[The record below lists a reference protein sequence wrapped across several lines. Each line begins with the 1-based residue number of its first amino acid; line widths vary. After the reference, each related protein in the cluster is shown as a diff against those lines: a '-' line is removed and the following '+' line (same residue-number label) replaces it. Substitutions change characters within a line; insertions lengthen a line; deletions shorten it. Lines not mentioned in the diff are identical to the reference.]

1 MPDKD
6 LLVIT
11 GASGGVGVAL
21 VEVLAK
27 TWPNLV
33 CHYRT
38 HRSAIA
44 DVLARHDLDPA
55 ERLVCADLS
64 DERQVEA
71 MHKSI
76 HERFG
81 SVYGLINLAGA
92 SSNAMSWKMTRQDF
106 QNAFE
111 ANLLTTFLSC
121 RQFIPE
127 MRSQERGRI
136 VNISS
141 VVAQTGVAGASHY
154 SAAKAG
160 IIGLSKSL
168 ALELAP
174 KNIAVSVVALGY
186 FQYGMIH
193 TIPPERQDAIRQTI
207 PARQFGRAEQ
217 LAGLLSFLLSDAG
230 AYSGGQVYHL
240 NGGLYS

>member
-1 MPDKD
+1 MPDND

-21 VEVLAK
+21 VEVLAR
-27 TWPNLV
+27 TWRNII

-38 HRSAIA
+38 NRAAIA
-44 DVLARHDLDPA
+44 EVLTQHNLDPA
-55 ERLVCADLS
+55 KRLVCADLS
-64 DERQVEA
+64 DEKQVES
-71 MHKSI
+71 MHKTI

-92 SSNAMSWKMTRQDF
+92 STNAMSWKMTRQEF

-127 MRSQERGRI
+127 MRSQGRGRI

-160 IIGLSKSL
+160 IIGFSKSL
-168 ALELAP
+168 SLELAP
-174 KNIAVSVVALGY
+174 KNIAVSVIALGY
-186 FQYGMIH
+186 FQYGMIN
-193 TIPPERQDAIRQTI
+193 TIPPERQDAIRQSI
-207 PARQFGRAEQ
+207 PARQFGNADQ
-217 LAGLLSFLLSDAG
+217 LAGLLAFLLSEAG